1 MDLCYNWND
10 ANRIAIKEI
19 VNFGN
24 EEILPVP
31 LFFFVRIDEK
41 IEILILFA
49 GFLSFVRN

>member
-10 ANRIAIKEI
+10 ANGIAIKEI

-31 LFFFVRIDEK
+31 LFFCVRNGK
-41 IEILILFA
+41 TIEILILFA